1 VKRRIWLAIAS
12 GVLCSSFAVAQTD
25 SHFDFSGNMSFNGAT
40 LSPAPSSGAQ
50 VNAFGWQT
58 SGITHLNRWLGVT
71 SQFGAGYASSNA
83 ITLIGYTGPGSMRHY
98 SMLLGPRII
107 LPTRTRFSPFIEGLV
122 GADRA
127 STNLVS
133 NGTPVTGRELQTA
146 YAFGGGAQIAMS
158 RHFGLNFEGQYFGTE
173 HTLAFTGWEPAHFQ
187 ISAGIVIRMFGRDRQ
202 IAEERPLPPP
212 SEPAIIQP
220 TPQPTIA
227 SVEVSAPASSLA
239 SVQPAAPVI
248 VTPSVVAQPIAA
260 VAQISHAQKQQPIV
274 VVQPTIQPTLARVEV
289 SGPASSF
296 ATVQPAA
303 PVLVTPHVVAQPLA
317 AIAENSN
324 AQKRPPT
331 VSVQTV
337 APVVSAPKIEPVM
350 NAKVIAPAVPI
361 AQTQPAPQQLA
372 AVPRPAVMAQ
382 TQPVQRPQS
391 APMSLGEYARR
402 LREKK
407 QREQRQ

>member
-12 GVLCSSFAVAQTD
+12 GVLSSSFAVAQTD
-25 SHFDFSGNMSFNGAT
+25 SHFDLSGNMSFNGAT
-40 LSPAPSSGAQ
+40 FAPAAGGSSVQ
-50 VNAFGWQT
+50 VNTFGWQT
-58 SGITHLNRWLGVT
+58 SGVTRLNRWFGIT

-83 ITLIGYTGPGSMRHY
+83 ITLIGYTGPGTVRHY
-98 SMLLGPRII
+98 SMLAGPRII
-107 LPTRTRFSPFIEGLV
+107 LSRGRFSPFIEGLA

-158 RHFGLNFEGQYFGTE
+158 RHFGLNFEGQYFGTQ

-202 IAEERPLPPP
+202 ISEQRPLPPP
-212 SEPAIIQP
+212 SEPAIIEP
-220 TPQPTIA
+220 APQPTIA
-227 SVEVSAPASSLA
+227 GVEVPSPPSSFA
-239 SVQPAAPVI
+239 IVQPATPVI
-248 VTPSVVAQPIAA
+248 VVTPIAVSQP
-260 VAQISHAQKQQPIV
+260 VAAFVEASHTQKQQPIV
-274 VVQPTIQPTLARVEV
+274 AVQPTIQPTIARVEV
-289 SGPASSF
+289 
-296 ATVQPAA
+296 PAA
-303 PVLVTPHVVAQPLA
+303 RVQKQQPIVSLQTPAPAVSAPKVEPVVTAKVVA
-317 AIAENSN
+317 
-324 AQKRPPT
+324 PT
-331 VSVQTV
+331 VSV
-337 APVVSAPKIEPVM
+337 
-350 NAKVIAPAVPI
+350 

-372 AVPRPAVMAQ
+372 AAPRPPVMAQ

-407 QREQRQ
+407 QQEQRQ

>member
-25 SHFDFSGNMSFNGAT
+25 SHFDLSGNLSFNGAT
-40 LSPAPSSGAQ
+40 FAPAAGGSSVQ
-50 VNAFGWQT
+50 VNTFGWQT
-58 SGITHLNRWLGVT
+58 SGVTRLNRWLGIT

-83 ITLIGYTGPGSMRHY
+83 ITLIGYTGPGTVRHY
-98 SMLLGPRII
+98 SMLAGPRII
-107 LPTRTRFSPFIEGLV
+107 LSRGRFSPFIEGLA

-146 YAFGGGAQIAMS
+146 YAFGGGAQIAIS
-158 RHFGLNFEGQYFGTE
+158 RHFGLNFEGQYFGTQ

-202 IAEERPLPPP
+202 LAEQRPLPPP
-212 SEPAIIQP
+212 SEPAIVQL

-227 SVEVSAPASSLA
+227 SVEVPAPSPSFAI
-239 SVQPAAPVI
+239 VQPATPVV
-248 VTPSVVAQPIAA
+248 VTPTAVSQPVAAFTETSHVQKQPAMVAVQPIIQPTIASVEIPA
-260 VAQISHAQKQQPIV
+260 PSVPKQQPIV
-274 VVQPTIQPTLARVEV
+274 
-289 SGPASSF
+289 
-296 ATVQPAA
+296 
-303 PVLVTPHVVAQPLA
+303 
-317 AIAENSN
+317 
-324 AQKRPPT
+324 
-331 VSVQTV
+331 SVQTP
-337 APVVSAPKIEPVM
+337 APVVSTPRVQPVVS
-350 NAKVIAPAVPI
+350 AKVVAPTVPV
-361 AQTQPAPQQLA
+361 AQTQPAPQQLV
-372 AVPRPAVMAQ
+372 AVPRPPVMAQ

-407 QREQRQ
+407 QQEQRQ